1 MQELLFVQAKSTMA
15 PWAFYTHR
23 IGIIVSS
30 REMRES
36 LCERHVLTWMLSTLE
51 SSATC
56 SHCLLDRVS
65 LCSPSCL
72 GTNCRQGW
80 PQKSEVH
87 SISLEF
93 RLKACAQP
101 IGKKKSMCPHAGL
114 SCFFKTQSQ
123 AYLPGFGWSWPI
135 NIQENVLQTH
145 L

>member
-1 MQELLFVQAKSTMA
+1 MQELLFVQAKSAMA

-23 IGIIVSS
+23 VGIIVSS
-30 REMRES
+30 GEMRES

-65 LCSPSCL
+65 LGSPSCL
-72 GTNCRQGW
+72 GTNCRRSW

-93 RLKACAQP
+93 RLKACALMLGSALLKHSPRPTYLGLGGLGQLTF
-101 IGKKKSMCPHAGL
+101 KKMSYRHTYKP
-114 SCFFKTQSQ
+114 
-123 AYLPGFGWSWPI
+123 
-135 NIQENVLQTH
+135 V
-145 L
+145 